1 MAKLL
6 FLQNMDYEFV
16 GSMYISS
23 MVKKHGHECD
33 LEIGHQLKDFE
44 EVIQK
49 FNPDIIAFSIM
60 SGSHNW
66 GRKIAKE
73 VKKKYNITTLFG
85 GAHPT
90 FFPEFIKEEG
100 VDYLIRGEG
109 EESVLDILDAI
120 DKNKCFK
127 NTPNLSYID
136 NEGKTKHNSL
146 RNLRKDMDE
155 YPYPDRKLY
164 HTLDKT
170 QHRQVR
176 NIITSRGCPFHCS
189 FCFED
194 AMRALYKGKG
204 KYVRIRDIDK
214 VIEECLQLKRD
225 TPVEVIYFA
234 DDVFG
239 MNRSWL
245 YEFLERYK
253 KEVNLPFIC
262 LVRADLVAAD
272 RDYAFNLAK
281 GGCQSVFFGV
291 ESGNE
296 DLRNQVLKKKL
307 DDNEII
313 KAAELLH
320 EAGITFRTYNI
331 LGLPDETLEDAYST
345 VELNIKI
352 KADYPWCSIFS
363 PFPGTELADYSL
375 QKGYLSPTFSVEELD
390 KSFFLSS
397 QLELPHK
404 RELQNLQKFFQ
415 TAVLWPWTFPFIK
428 RIIKLPPNFLFRAWF
443 GIIYFLV
450 YIRSE
455 KRNFWETFK
464 FAIKNYKHVLVKE

>member
-16 GSMYISS
+16 GPMYISS
-23 MVKKHGHECD
+23 MIKSHGHECE
-33 LEIGHQLKDFE
+33 LEIGHEVKDFE
-44 EVIQK
+44 MIIQDFK
-49 FNPDIIAFSIM
+49 PDIVGFSIM

-66 GRKIAKE
+66 ARRIAKE
-73 VKKKYNITTLFG
+73 LKEKYNIITLFG

-90 FFPEFIKEEG
+90 FFQDFIKEEG

-109 EESVLDILDAI
+109 EEATLDILDAI
-120 DKNKCFK
+120 DNKKTFEHV
-127 NTPNLSYID
+127 PNLSYISF
-136 NEGKTKHNSL
+136 EGKTKHNPL

-155 YPYPDRKLY
+155 YPYPDRQLY

-176 NIITSRGCPFHCS
+176 NVITSRGCPFHCS

-204 KYVRIRDIDK
+204 KYVRIREIDK
-214 VIEECLQLKRD
+214 VIEECIKLKREA
-225 TPVEVIYFA
+225 PVEVIYFA

-245 YEFLERYK
+245 YEFLERFK
-253 KEVNLPFIC
+253 AEVNLPFIC

-272 RDYAFNLAK
+272 KEYAFNLAK

-296 DLRNQVLKKKL
+296 DLRNQILKKQL
-307 DDNEII
+307 NDTQII
-313 KAAELLH
+313 KAAEYLH

-331 LGLPDETLEDAYST
+331 LGLPDETLEDAFST

-363 PFPGTELADYSL
+363 PFPGTELSDYAL

-428 RIIKLPPNFLFRAWF
+428 KIIKLPPNFLFRAWF
-443 GIIYFLV
+443 GFIYFFV
-450 YIRSE
+450 YIKSE

>member
-16 GSMYISS
+16 GPMYISS
-23 MVKKHGHECD
+23 MIKSHGHECE
-33 LEIGHQLKDFE
+33 LEIGHEVKDFDTI
-44 EVIQK
+44 IQDFK
-49 FNPDIIAFSIM
+49 PDIIGFSIM

-66 GRKIAKE
+66 ARRIAKE
-73 VKKKYNITTLFG
+73 LKEKYDVITLFG

-90 FFPEFIKEEG
+90 FFQDFIKEDG
-100 VDYLIRGEG
+100 VDYIIRGEG
-109 EESVLDILDAI
+109 EEATVEILDAI
-120 DKNKCFK
+120 DNKETFEHVS
-127 NTPNLSYID
+127 NLSYID
-136 NEGKTKHNSL
+136 SEGKTKHNPL
-146 RNLRKDMDE
+146 RNLKKDMDE
-155 YPYPDRKLY
+155 YPYPDRQLY
-164 HTLDKT
+164 HTLDKS

-176 NIITSRGCPFHCS
+176 NVITSRGCPWHCS

-194 AMRALYKGKG
+194 AMRELYKGKG

-214 VIEECLQLKRD
+214 VIEECIELKRD

-253 KEVNLPFIC
+253 AEVGLPFIC

-272 RDYAFNLAK
+272 REYAFNLAK

-307 DDNEII
+307 NDSQII
-313 KAAELLH
+313 KAAEYLH

-331 LGLPDETLEDAYST
+331 LGLPDETLEDAFST

-363 PFPGTELADYSL
+363 PFPGTELSDYAL

-397 QLELPHK
+397 QLDLPHK

-415 TAVLWPWTFPFIK
+415 TAVLWPWTFPLIK

-443 GIIYFLV
+443 GIIYFFV
-450 YIRSE
+450 YIKSE

-464 FAIKNYKHVLVKE
+464 FAVKNYKHVLVKE